1 MARWQSPVVHN
12 NMYQLYIRLIY
23 SFSRLLKHICPLWH
37 HIFKTVNTQD
47 KTEAQWPK
55 WLILFAKCSNTH
67 KTLKTCNI
75 SKYFHQTPQLV
86 VKLIYSFNQSLH
98 DGQQNT
104 AINMKYDTLQTQM
117 DTGKKKLPKE
127 TYGWKYS
134 QVHKFWDIDTILTFL
149 ALYTTTMDFKWN
161 EQDVL

>member
-1 MARWQSPVVHN
+1 MSNQNHQKSNDIPA
-12 NMYQLYIRLIY
+12 LY

-37 HIFKTVNTQD
+37 HIFKTVNPQD

-55 WLILFAKCSNTH
+55 WLILLAKCSNTH

-75 SKYFHQTPQLV
+75 SKYFRQTPQLV

-117 DTGKKKLPKE
+117 DTGKNATKGNLWVEIPLKKNI
-127 TYGWKYS
+127 YIYIYIYIYFIF
-134 QVHKFWDIDTILTFL
+134 HI
-149 ALYTTTMDFKWN
+149 
-161 EQDVL
+161 